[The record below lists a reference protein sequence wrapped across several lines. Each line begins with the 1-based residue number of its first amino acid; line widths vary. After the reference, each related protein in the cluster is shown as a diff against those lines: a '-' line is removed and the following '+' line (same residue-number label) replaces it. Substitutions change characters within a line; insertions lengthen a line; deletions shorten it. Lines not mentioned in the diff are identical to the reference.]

1 MPRRSS
7 AFEDLIEFASRLQWR
22 VALVLAFVS
31 GGVLHVVATV
41 VSPPKTVPDIGALGT
56 FAPRALWAGVLTALQ
71 FVIPAALLVGALVS
85 YCRRSQANKLF
96 GKAHAEGMAVVDKM
110 TWSQFERLV
119 AEAFR
124 RRGYVV
130 SETGGQGPDGGID
143 VVLARDSERI
153 LVQCKQWR
161 TRKVGVSTIRE
172 LYGVIAAE
180 GATGGYVVT
189 CGTFTHE
196 AREFARGCRIELL
209 DGDGLEAVVR
219 EVDRTNDIGSFTA
232 ALAEPIVPATV
243 YPACPACGATMTR
256 RLAKRGRSAG
266 EGFWGCPQYPR
277 CRGTRP
283 LEL

>member
-7 AFEDLIEFASRLQWR
+7 GFEHLIELTSRLQWR

-41 VSPPKTVPDIGALGT
+41 VLPPKTVPDVGALGA
-56 FAPRALWAGVLTALQ
+56 FATRALWAGVLTALQ

-85 YCRRSQANKLF
+85 YCRRSQANELF
-96 GKAHAEGMAVVDKM
+96 GKAQAEGMAVVDKM

-130 SETGGQGPDGGID
+130 SETGGRGPDGGID
-143 VVLARDSERI
+143 LVLARDSERI

-172 LYGVIAAE
+172 LYGVIAAG
-180 GATGGYVVT
+180 GANGGYVVT

-196 AREFARGCRIELL
+196 AREFARACRIELL

-219 EVDRTNDIGSFTA
+219 EVDRKRANDIGSFTA
-232 ALAEPIVPATV
+232 PLAEPIVPATV
-243 YPACPACGATMTR
+243 HPACPTCGSTMTR
-256 RLAKRGRSAG
+256 RVAKRGRSAG
-266 EGFWGCPQYPR
+266 ETFWGCPQYPR

-283 LEL
+283 L